1 MIMYVTAMIEQMMK
15 SWAMLSVYFGELSYE
30 HLQEEL
36 AIGPVD
42 FVGKWVAMG
51 RATKIVEMK
60 SYLTSEW
67 RIIYYGC
74 LLFHY
79 W

>member
-42 FVGKWVAMG
+42 FVGK
-51 RATKIVEMK
+51 
-60 SYLTSEW
+60 
-67 RIIYYGC
+67 
-74 LLFHY
+74 
-79 W
+79 